1 MQSNDPSGQP
11 SNSPERPNRSK
22 EIPHISIDSDAH
34 SDPESSNF
42 LIGGPVHSGI
52 TEWLKGTGTMNDVVL
67 SSRARAARNLAG
79 FPFPPAASSADRSQ
93 IMEICRR
100 CIESIQKPDHQEQPE
115 HAAIRWF
122 DLRNSEP
129 NERRLLVERQVMSR
143 QHARGRYANGQG
155 GPDSPRG
162 VAVVEPEGRISIL
175 VNEEDHLRV
184 QVLKSGL
191 SLKSCL
197 DEINKLDDKIEEL
210 VDFAFHPRFG
220 YLTACPTNVGTGLR
234 LSVMVHL
241 PALKIT
247 GELEKVR
254 NAASDMGLAVRGLY
268 GEGSQAAGEFYQIS
282 NQVTLGRSDDMLL
295 MEIEGEVIPNIV
307 RYEQHARAQLMSENR
322 DLLEDKVF
330 RAMGI
335 LRGARLLKPDEAL
348 DQLGM
353 VRLGVL
359 CKLIPDVSLETI
371 HELLLL
377 VQPGHLQRELG
388 CDLSQAQRRVARA
401 KLVRELLKPAES

>member
-1 MQSNDPSGQP
+1 MQANDSSGPTQEFP
-11 SNSPERPNRSK
+11 DPKKSGTNPR
-22 EIPHISIDSDAH
+22 ISI
-34 SDPESSNF
+34 EGQGM
-42 LIGGPVHSGI
+42 IEGGPIQTGT
-52 TEWLKGTGTMNDVVL
+52 TEWLRGNGMMSDVVM

-100 CIESIQKPDHQEQPE
+100 CIESLGCPSGSR
-115 HAAIRWF
+115 IRWF

-129 NERRLLVERQVMSR
+129 IERRLLVERQLMSR
-143 QHARGRYANGQG
+143 QHARGRYSNGEG

-162 VAVVEPEGRISIL
+162 VAVIEPDERVSIL
-175 VNEEDHLRV
+175 VNEEDHLRI
-184 QVLKSGL
+184 QVIRSGL
-191 SLKSCL
+191 DLASCL
-197 DEINKLDDKIEEL
+197 DEINNFDDGIEEI
-210 VDFAFHPRFG
+210 VDYAFHPQFG

-254 NAASDMGLAVRGLY
+254 NASSDMGLAVRGLY

-282 NQVTLGRSDDMLL
+282 NQITLGRSDEMLL
-295 MEIEGEVIPNIV
+295 REIESEVVPSIV
-307 RYEQHARAQLMSENR
+307 RYEQHARAQLMTENR
-322 DLLEDKVF
+322 MLLEDKVC

-335 LRGARLLKPDEAL
+335 LQNARLLKPDEAL
-348 DQLGM
+348 EHLGM

-359 CKLIPDVSLETI
+359 CKVIPDVTLATV
-371 HELLLL
+371 HDLLLMI
-377 VQPGHLQRELG
+377 QPGHLQRVVG
-388 CDLSQAQRRVARA
+388 IDLSQSERRVARA
-401 KLVRELLKPAES
+401 KLVRDRLNAK

>member
-1 MQSNDPSGQP
+1 MQSNEPSGQAQEF
-11 SNSPERPNRSK
+11 PERSGKKRSV
-22 EIPHISIDSDAH
+22 PHINIQEQGH
-34 SDPESSNF
+34 RMTV
-42 LIGGPVHSGI
+42 GGPVQTGT
-52 TEWLKGTGTMNDVVL
+52 TEWLKGTGEMCDVVM

-100 CIESIQKPDHQEQPE
+100 CIESLQHEKGTTV
-115 HAAIRWF
+115 RWF

-129 NERRLLVERQVMSR
+129 IDRRLLVERQLMSR
-143 QHARGRYANGQG
+143 QHARGRYSNGEG

-162 VAVVEPEGRISIL
+162 LAVLEPHERVSIL

-184 QVLKSGL
+184 QAIRAGL
-191 SLKSCL
+191 ALQDCL
-197 DEINKLDDKIEEL
+197 DEINRFDDGIEE
-210 VDFAFHPRFG
+210 VVEYAFHPQFG

-254 NAASDMGLAVRGLY
+254 NAAGDMGLAVRGLY

-282 NQVTLGRSDDMLL
+282 NQVTLGRSDEMLL
-295 MEIEGEVIPNIV
+295 REIEREVVPSIV
-307 RYEQHARAQLMSENR
+307 RYEQHARAQLITENR
-322 DLLEDKVF
+322 PLLEDKVF
-330 RAMGI
+330 RSLGI

-348 DQLGM
+348 EHLGL
-353 VRLGVL
+353 VRLGVIS
-359 CKLIPDVSLETI
+359 KVIQDVSLVSI

-377 VQPGHLQRELG
+377 IQPGHMQQILG
-388 CDLSQAQRRVARA
+388 KELSQSERRIARA
-401 KLVRELLKPAES
+401 TLVRERLSLDSK